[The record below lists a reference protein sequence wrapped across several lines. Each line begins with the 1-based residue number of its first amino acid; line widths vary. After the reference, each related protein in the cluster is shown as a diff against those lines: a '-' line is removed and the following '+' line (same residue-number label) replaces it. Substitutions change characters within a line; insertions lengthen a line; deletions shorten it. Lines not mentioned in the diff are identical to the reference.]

1 MDGSK
6 GGAGRGGK
14 VVWRLRRHEHGLPP
28 RLRFEEVGER
38 EEEGDER
45 RLSGGSPD
53 WLRNFQVSSR
63 LPLVIS
69 DKVHR
74 SKALVECDDESID
87 LSGDVG
93 AVGRIVISEN
103 SNDSHEMLLDLK
115 GTIYKTAIV
124 PSRTFC
130 VVSFGQSEAK
140 VCYHDDFVQLKPH
153 SSVFEAET
161 VIEGVLDGF
170 SFDMDD
176 EGDRAP
182 KSSAY
187 QGAMVIKK
195 THYGFIP
202 LLTD

>member
-1 MDGSK
+1 MSDDS
-6 GGAGRGGK
+6 R
-14 VVWRLRRHEHGLPP
+14 
-28 RLRFEEVGER
+28 
-38 EEEGDER
+38 
-45 RLSGGSPD
+45 GGSPD

-140 VCYHDDFVQLKPH
+140 IEAIMNDFVQLKPH

-187 QGAMVIKK
+187 QGAHGDKSGDHGDEKSQENSDKSLK